1 MRECLNE
8 ARGKVI
14 GFMKDKF
21 AAAGLSF
28 DETEAHGLINEIEER
43 IWEELEGYRSITEV
57 QQIVDCIRAGH
68 EVNIPYYDP
77 EVDEDPYIVRPKW

>member
-8 ARGKVI
+8 ARSKII
-14 GFMKDKF
+14 GFMREKF
-21 AAAGLSF
+21 KAAGLSF
-28 DETEAHGLINEIEER
+28 EDAEAQELINEIEES
-43 IWEELEGYRSITEV
+43 IWDELESYRSIDEV
-57 QQIVDCIRAGH
+57 QRIVDSVRAGH